1 MRSGN
6 YVQQLSGYKAFVPA
20 SLPLASPINMD
31 NELTQLLS
39 EADRALARLDGLA
52 YTLPDSDHFIAM
64 YVRKEAL
71 LSSQIEGTQCS
82 LEDVFGVEGG
92 EQVKTINDVEEVINY
107 IAALNHG
114 MKRLEDFP
122 MSLRLIKEIHEKLLE
137 GVRGNDKTPGEFRKS
152 QNWIGSAGATL
163 TTATF
168 VPPAPHDML
177 TAMDHFE
184 KYLYAAGEYPEL
196 IRCALLHYQFETIHP
211 FLDGNGRLGRL
222 LITFYLYWKKVIQ
235 QPLLYI
241 SFYFKQYRQEYYD
254 RLNDVRSAGDYE
266 QWIKFFLK
274 GVIET
279 SNNALEAARKI
290 LALRE
295 QKMELLWRN
304 KATSPYAVALL
315 NFLFSRPFVTTKD
328 VEQKFEISFQS
339 ASILVRQFAKYEILQ
354 ELTGKKRNKRYCFKA
369 YMDILDEGTK
379 AL

>member
-1 MRSGN
+1 
-6 YVQQLSGYKAFVPA
+6 
-20 SLPLASPINMD
+20 MD
-31 NELTQLLS
+31 QELTQLLS
-39 EADRALARLDGLA
+39 EADRTLARLDGLA
-52 YTLPDSDHFIAM
+52 YTLPDADHFIAM

-71 LSSQIEGTQCS
+71 LSSQIEGTPCS
-82 LEDVFGVEGG
+82 LEDVFEVEGG
-92 EQVKTINDVEEVINY
+92 EQVKNINDVEEVINY
-107 IAALNHG
+107 IAALNYG
-114 MKRLEDFP
+114 MKRLEVFP
-122 MSLRLIKEIHEKLLE
+122 MSLRLIKEIHEKLLK

-152 QNWIGSAGATL
+152 QNWIGPPGATL

-168 VPPAPHDML
+168 VPPTPHDML

-184 KYLYAAGEYPEL
+184 KYLYAVGEYPEL

-254 RLNDVRSAGDYE
+254 RLNGVRSTGDYE

-279 SNNALEAARKI
+279 SKNALEAARKI

-315 NFLFSRPFVTTKD
+315 SFLFTKPFVTTKD
-328 VEQKFEISFQS
+328 VEQKFAVSFQT
-339 ASILVRQFAKYEILQ
+339 ASTLVRQFTGYGILM

-369 YMDILDEGTK
+369 YMDILEEGTK
-379 AL
+379 LTIYR

>member
-1 MRSGN
+1 
-6 YVQQLSGYKAFVPA
+6 
-20 SLPLASPINMD
+20 
-31 NELTQLLS
+31 
-39 EADRALARLDGLA
+39 
-52 YTLPDSDHFIAM
+52 M

-92 EQVKTINDVEEVINY
+92 EQVKNINDVEEVINY

-211 FLDGNGRLGRL
+211 FLDCNGRLGRL

-254 RLNDVRSAGDYE
+254 RLNGVRSAGDYE